1 MLPYIE
7 EISLTRRKT
16 KPPVFSVYLYLFLY
30 LSAHFFSAFPW
41 DKENRET
48 MKLDEEFLHD
58 RDHSFLTDDEE
69 NQAEL
74 ACSDDEH
81 DGDCSEGRR
90 HRGGANSD
98 SSSPLS
104 QNRSDNNLSDVS
116 NPPWPQTYRY

>member
-1 MLPYIE
+1 
-7 EISLTRRKT
+7 
-16 KPPVFSVYLYLFLY
+16 
-30 LSAHFFSAFPW
+30 
-41 DKENRET
+41 

-81 DGDCSEGRR
+81 DGDGDGRR
-90 HRGGANSD
+90 VGGANSD

-104 QNRSDNNLSDVS
+104 QNHSDNNLSDDVS
-116 NPPWPQTYRY
+116 NPPWPQSYR

>member
-1 MLPYIE
+1 
-7 EISLTRRKT
+7 
-16 KPPVFSVYLYLFLY
+16 
-30 LSAHFFSAFPW
+30 
-41 DKENRET
+41 

-81 DGDCSEGRR
+81 DGDDDGR
-90 HRGGANSD
+90 RGGANSD

-104 QNRSDNNLSDVS
+104 RDRSDNNLSDVS
-116 NPPWPQTYRY
+116 NPPWPQSYRYKLILCFFLYSNSLGLQQFRHFSDEFVSDNQWICCPE